1 GEFVT
6 LLGPSGCGKTTLLRL
21 IAGFALPDSGSIYM
35 EGEDITHVPPYQR
48 PLNTVFQRYA
58 LFPHL
63 DVYDNVAFGLRLQKM
78 PKDEIDKKVR
88 QVLKM
93 VSMTGYE
100 DRDVESLSGGQQQRV
115 AIARAIVN
123 RPKVLLLDEPLA
135 ALDLKMRKDMQ
146 IELKEMHQKLGITF
160 IYVTHDQEE
169 ALTLSDTIVVVNEG
183 RIQQIGTPAD
193 IYNEPQNPFVADF
206 IGESNIL
213 NATMI
218 EDGKVNFIGHDFEC
232 VDKGFGNDVPVDVVV
247 RPEDIYIMNNLEAAQ
262 FTGKVKSC
270 VFKGVHYEMFVD
282 TADGYEVMVQDYN
295 AFEPGSEVG
304 LIIKPQDIQ
313 VMKKPFTSNIFEGTM
328 LAEDKVEIFGGEF
341 ACKPQEGIAVGD
353 KVEVEVAFNKVDLV
367 DNAEDGVLEGFVSFI
382 LYKGNHY
389 HLTVTV
395 DNGAYIYV
403 DTQDIWDKS
412 DWVGVN
418 IAPKDIQIRSLSAS
432 AAEVKTQGK
441 DE

>member
-1 GEFVT
+1 
-6 LLGPSGCGKTTLLRL
+6 
-21 IAGFALPDSGSIYM
+21 
-35 EGEDITHVPPYQR
+35 
-48 PLNTVFQRYA
+48 
-58 LFPHL
+58 
-63 DVYDNVAFGLRLQKM
+63 
-78 PKDEIDKKVR
+78 
-88 QVLKM
+88 
-93 VSMTGYE
+93 
-100 DRDVESLSGGQQQRV
+100 
-115 AIARAIVN
+115 
-123 RPKVLLLDEPLA
+123 
-135 ALDLKMRKDMQ
+135 
-146 IELKEMHQKLGITF
+146 
-160 IYVTHDQEE
+160 
-169 ALTLSDTIVVVNEG
+169 
-183 RIQQIGTPAD
+183 
-193 IYNEPQNPFVADF
+193 
-206 IGESNIL
+206 
-213 NATMI
+213 
-218 EDGKVNFIGHDFEC
+218 
-232 VDKGFGNDVPVDVVV
+232 NDVPVDVVV

-341 ACKPQEGIAVGD
+341 ACKPHEGIAVGD